1 MPKHR
6 LRCRARHS
14 LFRSLCRWLLAAL
27 LGLAPALVGAGN
39 TYVYVESDGTT
50 WYTNT
55 HPSSTRRGEYKLVGI
70 VGRPTASVSCTGT
83 RRTRAREG
91 RYEQAIR
98 RYADRYGVS
107 PHLVKAIISVES
119 CFDQHAISSAGARGL
134 MQLMPT
140 TAELL
145 GVSDAFDYDDNIRG
159 GVEYFAGLLRR
170 FQHSDKLALAA
181 YNAGPG
187 AVERHGGVPPY
198 RETQKYV
205 RRVLDK
211 YREYVLAEAGSS

>member
-1 MPKHR
+1 M
-6 LRCRARHS
+6 ARRHCIP
-14 LFRSLCRWLLAAL
+14 RSLRRGALAAL
-27 LGLAPALVGAGN
+27 LCIAPGLVSSQANAGN

-55 HPSSTRRGEYKLVGI
+55 HPSSTKRGEYKLVGVI
-70 VGRPTASVSCTGT
+70 GRPTASVSCKGT
-83 RRTRAREG
+83 RRTRAREN
-91 RYEQAIR
+91 RYESSIR
-98 RYADRYGVS
+98 RYANRYGVS

-119 CFDQHAISSAGARGL
+119 CFDQHAISRAGARGL

-140 TAELL
+140 TAKGL
-145 GVSDAFDYDDNIRG
+145 GVDDAFDYDDNIRG
-159 GVEYFAGLLRR
+159 GVEYFSGLLKR
-170 FQHSDKLALAA
+170 FERSDKLALAA

-187 AVERHGGVPPY
+187 AVDKHGGIPPY

-211 YREYVLAEAGSS
+211 YREYVLAEAGS

>member
-1 MPKHR
+1 MPKYISRRH
-6 LRCRARHS
+6 ARHS
-14 LFRSLCRWLLAAL
+14 LFRSLCRWVFAAL
-27 LGLAPALVGAGN
+27 LGACPVLVSAGN

-55 HPSSTRRGEYKLVGI
+55 HPSNTRRGEFKLVGI
-70 VGRPTASVSCTGT
+70 VGRPTASISCAGT

-91 RYEQAIR
+91 RYEQVIR
-98 RYADRYGVS
+98 RYANRYGVS

-140 TAELL
+140 TAERL
-145 GVSDAFDYDDNIRG
+145 GVSDAFDFDDNIRG
-159 GVEYFAGLLRR
+159 GVQYFAGLLQR
-170 FQHSDKLALAA
+170 FEHSDKLALAA

-205 RRVLDK
+205 RRVLEK